1 MHEERIPKT
10 FVNMKAN
17 NQVVGSDQDGNSR
30 LETHYAENLKRKQ
43 VTWKTQV

>member
-17 NQVVGSDQDGNSR
+17 NQVVGSDQDGSR
-30 LETHYAENLKRKQ
+30 LETHYTENLKRKQ
-43 VTWKTQV
+43 VIWKTQV